1 MQIRLIKN
9 KLHYIAAHIPFF
21 LIQVQ
26 MNGYRKF
33 DLYVFAGLI
42 KSQAYIAAPDRI
54 FHFYEGC
61 WKLEIK
67 MKEKKHFM
75 SVKVK
80 IFFTP
85 GNLQHS

>member
-9 KLHYIAAHIPFF
+9 KLHYIAALNTSLF

-67 MKEKKHFM
+67 K
-75 SVKVK
+75 
-80 IFFTP
+80 
-85 GNLQHS
+85 G